1 MHQYQAKFSKKKKKK
16 PSSRE
21 IGEGNAYFRLFV
33 LTQFKIQ

>member
-1 MHQYQAKFSKKKKKK
+1 MHQYQAKFSKKKKK